1 MNVFPTKNP
10 LGCQRVQLWTL
21 RDFIDG
27 RLRHDPKE
35 SPADFVSAFG
45 TMTPDRLSAVFAFWF
60 LNNNGKI
67 NPAPRTGSGK
77 VNSHSVNLALPLGPL
92 NTGVSDQV
100 RVLVSASS
108 LCRRTRCSSKHWAV
122 LA

>member
-1 MNVFPTKNP
+1 NVFPTKNP

-27 RLRHDPKE
+27 RLGHDPKRE
-35 SPADFVSAFG
+35 PSEFRIRIWHNYPGSVERCFC
-45 TMTPDRLSAVFAFWF
+45 FWF
-60 LNNNGKI
+60 LNINGKI

-100 RVLVSASS
+100 RVLASASS

>member
-1 MNVFPTKNP
+1 MSFQPKILSAVSASSFGPGGI
-10 LGCQRVQLWTL
+10 LSMA
-21 RDFIDG
+21 DG
-27 RLRHDPKE
+27 GMTRKE

-45 TMTPDRLSAVFAFWF
+45 TITPDRLRDVFAFWF

-67 NPAPRTGSGK
+67 IPAPRTGSGK
-77 VNSHSVNLALPLGPL
+77 VNSHSFNLALPLGPL

-100 RVLVSASS
+100 RVLVSAST